1 VNLRTAAPSAIRV
14 IRFTRRIALQ
24 CMAGDSRLLE
34 WAVCDTIA
42 NGSRRSMGRRGAG
55 GGAIVRFERTFTL
68 AANGEIHPGA
78 RKAKVAVVGELARD
92 GCVALRLLVPAGGA
106 KIWNE
111 LGFLNRAGS
120 K

>member
-1 VNLRTAAPSAIRV
+1 
-14 IRFTRRIALQ
+14 
-24 CMAGDSRLLE
+24 MAGDTRLLE
-34 WAVCDTIA
+34 WVVCDTIA

-55 GGAIVRFERTFTL
+55 GGAVVRFERTFPL
-68 AANGEIHPGA
+68 VFRGEIPPGA
-78 RKAKVAVVGELARD
+78 RKATVAVLAELARD
-92 GCVALRLLVPAGGA
+92 GCVALRLLAPAGGA